1 MAKQQWVGIV
11 QRITVKKKKVEIDGD
26 LLSESFGG
34 EVLLLCMHAERMFIL
49 YVKITH
55 MHT

>member
-1 MAKQQWVGIV
+1 M